1 MIGADQI
8 KVNFETFNELL
19 ESNFEGERL
28 EKLKTLSECLKER
41 MMFAPASSKDWFN
54 NAFPG
59 GYLDHVVR
67 VNKIANQLHKLY
79 EFHNTTESYTVEE
92 LNYWIVTGKR
102 IIKPILR

>member
-8 KVNFETFNELL
+8 KINFEQFNSVL

-28 EKLKTLSECLKER
+28 EKLKTLTDCLKER

-59 GYLDHVVR
+59 GYLDHVLR
-67 VNKIANQLHKLY
+67 VNRIAKQLHKLY
-79 EFHNTTESYTVEE
+79 DYHNANESYTGEE
-92 LNYWIVTGKR
+92 LNFVS
-102 IIKPILR
+102 LF